1 MSIHPVYLLAPI
13 LAQDAVTVSGL
24 NIPLTVFILVLS
36 VLGYA
41 LVNSV
46 EIAIVGANLIRVRHL
61 AEQGSRGAQAIE
73 RLRADQDRFFAS
85 IVLLQNLFVVL
96 ASAMAAI
103 IAVEVVGGIGLLFG
117 TIITTLVLALL
128 GEVTPKVLAAQAT
141 ERYAVFVARPVEWL
155 VRGLGPL
162 AGAMA
167 AVPSMLSRVFL
178 GERAS
183 VTPAVTEGE
192 LRMLIGL
199 SAESGEVGGPE
210 AELLER
216 VFHFHDRRVNE
227 VMVPRTEI
235 TWLDR
240 GISAGEFYGIFNKA
254 PRSRFPVF
262 EESIDNVVGIV
273 GIKDVL
279 RALARGEI
287 DASSPIETCLRPAY
301 FVPESKLIGE
311 LLAELREERQQ
322 MAIAVDEYGGT
333 AGLVTLE
340 MLLEEMVGQVA
351 DELAPAAPEFETIDE
366 RTVQV
371 DAGMS
376 VHEAREELDLAI
388 PEGDYETVAGFVLS
402 QLGRIPKEGEA
413 VTGEGFRM
421 VVAGVRGVKI
431 ERVVVT
437 KTQ

>member
-1 MSIHPVYLLAPI
+1 MSIHPADLLAPL
-13 LAQDAVTVSGL
+13 LAQDGLSASGL
-24 NIPLTVFILVLS
+24 NVQLAVLVLVVS

-46 EIAIVGANLIRVRHL
+46 EIAIVGANAIRVRHL
-61 AEQGSRGAQAIE
+61 AHQGSRGAQAVE
-73 RLRADQDRFFAS
+73 RLRANQDRFFGS
-85 IVLLQNLFVVL
+85 IVLLQNLFVVA

-103 IAVEVVGGIGLLFG
+103 IAVEVVGGIGLLVG
-117 TIITTLVLALL
+117 TIITALVIALL

-141 ERYAVFVARPVEWL
+141 EQYGVFVAVPVEWL
-155 VRGLGPL
+155 VRVLGPL
-162 AGAMA
+162 AGVMA
-167 AVPSMLSRVFL
+167 AVPSILSRVFL
-178 GERAS
+178 GEKAA

-199 SAESGEVGGPE
+199 SAESGEVAEAE

-227 VMVPRTEI
+227 IMVPRTEI
-235 TWLDR
+235 TWLER
-240 GISAGEFYGIFNKA
+240 GTSVAEFHEVFNHA

-262 EESIDNVVGIV
+262 DESIDNVVGIV

-279 RALARGEI
+279 RALARRKI
-287 DASSPIETCLRPAY
+287 DLSSPIETCLRPAH

-340 MLLEEMVGQVA
+340 MLLEEMVGLVA

-366 RTVQV
+366 HTVQV

-376 VHEAREELDLAI
+376 VHEARQELDLAI
-388 PEGDYETVAGFVLS
+388 PDGDYETVAGFVLS

-413 VTGEGFRM
+413 VTGEDFRM
-421 VVAGVRGVKI
+421 VVAEVRGVKI

-437 KTQ
+437 KT